1 MTYADICK
9 PKVVVIGAGLAGLTI
24 AYRLNKAGI
33 DVEVYE
39 ARPRIGGRIFT
50 VDLTESHVE
59 LGGQTF
65 RNNGQHVHLLNL
77 INELGLKIASH
88 SISSQEAYF
97 THGTLV
103 PLKHLA
109 KIEIDTALLRE
120 HSREL
125 IEKKLS
131 LKILLDSFIKETD
144 PIYKAIAMKLA
155 IYEGNLPEYLSP
167 LYVDTFLSMVSKIYT
182 PQSDDGLERLSIK
195 GGNRLI
201 PEALAKEIS
210 HRIHLGMPL
219 TKVTRNVEGSLQ
231 LTFDNGETKKADI
244 LVLAIPCSVYEKISF
259 QNDLIPFDRLKAIQ
273 MIPYGAHGK
282 MVFPFS
288 CSPGRVLGLISDEFY
303 CSLDAGCRLLTMHYF
318 DDGSLSAKAL
328 YNRAR
333 SMMELGYLTVCP
345 TFEAPQEVAD
355 QSFCHHGSPLSY
367 SWSQNRFSKGTYAY
381 IAPGQENLWHQT
393 IEEDGE
399 CFKILFKPIE
409 NKIYFTGEHA
419 TLPHILPGTMEG
431 ACESGER
438 IARAIIK
445 RHL

>member
-1 MTYADICK
+1 MTYANIRK
-9 PKVVVIGAGLAGLTI
+9 SKVVVIGAGLAGLTT

-33 DVEVYE
+33 DVDIYE

-50 VDLTESHVE
+50 VDLNETQIE

-65 RNNGQHVHLLNL
+65 KNNGQHIHLLNL
-77 INELGLKIASH
+77 INELGLKIVSH
-88 SISSQEAYF
+88 SVSSQEAYF
-97 THGTLV
+97 EHGTLT

-109 KIEIDTALLRE
+109 KIEIDPALLRE
-120 HSREL
+120 HASKL

-131 LKILLDSFIKETD
+131 LKNLLDSFIKETN
-144 PIYKAIAMKLA
+144 PLYKAIAMKLA

-167 LYVDTFLSMVSKIYT
+167 LYVDTFLSMVSKIYSS
-182 PQSDDGLERLSIK
+182 QSDYDLERLSIK

-201 PEALAKEIS
+201 PEALAREIS

-219 TKVTRNVEGSLQ
+219 SKVIRNVDGSFQ
-231 LTFDNGETKKADI
+231 LTFDNGETKKANI
-244 LVLAIPCSVYEKISF
+244 LVLAIPCSVYEDISF
-259 QNDLIPFDRLKAIQ
+259 QNNLIPSNRLKSIQ
-273 MIPYGAHGK
+273 ALPYGIHGK
-282 MVFPFS
+282 MVVPFS
-288 CSPGRVLGLISDEFY
+288 CSPRRVLGLISDKFY
-303 CSLDAGCRLLTMHYF
+303 CSFNVDRQILTMHYF
-318 DDGSLSAKAL
+318 DHGSLSTKDL
-328 YNRAR
+328 YNHAR
-333 SMMELGYLTVCP
+333 SMMEIGYSTACP
-345 TFEAPQEVAD
+345 TFGEPQEIDD
-355 QSFCHHGSPLSY
+355 QFSRHHNSPLSY

-381 IAPGQENLWHQT
+381 IAPEQENLWHQT

-419 TLPHILPGTMEG
+419 TLPQILPGTMEA